1 METLSYILLAGLA
14 LVLVVF
20 LGMWLTSWRQTLPC
34 PVWLAWL
41 VEMENP
47 FTRASR
53 AAVIIEQLG
62 VKPGMAVLDA
72 GCGPGRVTIPVARQV
87 GAGGRVVALDMQTG
101 MLERVR
107 AKAAAENLT
116 QVELL
121 QAALG
126 EGKLGSQKF
135 DRALL
140 VTVLGEV
147 PDRHAALKEIY
158 EALRPGGL
166 LAVTEVI
173 LDPHFQRQRTVT
185 QWTQAVG
192 FRTKAT
198 HGHGLA
204 YTMILE
210 RPLEGA
216 AESQPL

>member
-1 METLSYILLAGLA
+1 MLERSCVPAPVGCRVETLSYILLAGLA

-135 DRALL
+135 DRAL
-140 VTVLGEV
+140 
-147 PDRHAALKEIY
+147 KEIY

>member
-135 DRALL
+135 DRAL
-140 VTVLGEV
+140 
-147 PDRHAALKEIY
+147 KEIY